1 MKLEKVLPFL
11 KNPGSDLEV
20 EFMVNEN
27 YLVDKRFDKRYSL
40 INNMVDFLGVVNS
53 VVTPQNKGLLFKLNA
68 IYSDHLDPWIR
79 TSIFAG
85 GSVAFIKSSRKM
97 KSWIDQYAKGDTLF
111 IEPEDD
117 RLINYISDDKCLT
130 VEDFSAKN
138 TYPMETDYPNLSASP
153 EQLPIRSS
161 SFQNIISNY
170 VLEHIKNPRLHMQ
183 ELARILQ
190 PGGYAI
196 IGGPGDIYP
205 SHRVP
210 HNYFNIIRYGYF
222 ELFKE
227 NDLEL
232 VEEYFPAKSW
242 MSILYIAYTTTVRN
256 TWFNKNQFTKLVQL
270 LFLSISLVVS
280 PIFNLLALLLD
291 LITPFDQ
298 RGYSIY
304 LALVRKPF
312 DK

>member
-20 EFMVNEN
+20 EFIVNGN
-27 YLVDKRFDKRYSL
+27 YLVDKRFEKKYSL
-40 INNMVDFLGVVNS
+40 INNMVDFLGVVSTLVN
-53 VVTPQNKGLLFKLNA
+53 PQKKGLLFKLNA

-117 RLINYISDDKCLT
+117 RLINYIGDDKCLT

-138 TYPMETDYPNLSASP
+138 TYPMATDYPNLSASP

-222 ELFKE
+222 EMFKE

-270 LFLSISLVVS
+270 LFFSISLVLS

-291 LITPFDQ
+291 LVTPFDH

>member
-20 EFMVNEN
+20 EFIVNRN
-27 YLVDKRFDKRYSL
+27 YLVDKRSEKKYSL
-40 INNMVDFLGVVNS
+40 INNMVDFLGVVSTLVN
-53 VVTPQNKGLLFKLNA
+53 PQKKGLLFKLNA

-85 GSVAFIKSSRKM
+85 GSVAFIKSNRKM

-117 RLINYISDDKCLT
+117 RLINYIGTEKCLT

-161 SFQNIISNY
+161 TFQNIISNY

-222 ELFKE
+222 EMFKE
-227 NDLEL
+227 NNFEL

-270 LFLSISLVVS
+270 LFLAISLVVS
-280 PIFNLLALLLD
+280 PFFNLLALLLD
-291 LITPFDQ
+291 FVTPFDH